1 MFFHPK
7 IACATWQAVVQKTGI
22 ACVFCCACTLVG
34 AQSTAQTVV
43 ASPTTTWPFTP
54 TKDIF
59 SPDALLDLRSLN
71 ESVAGEKG
79 FVRVDAQGD
88 FVRGDGAPLRF
99 WAVNTNVASL
109 TNSTRPLWGQ
119 GAPDLARHARF
130 LAKRGVNM
138 VRLHQFLNPALDK
151 NPQAAITDI
160 NETQRDQIWRTVAA
174 MRKEGIYTTIS
185 PYWALPMKISDAW
198 GVPGGANQ
206 SAQGLLFFDTV
217 LQTGYKAWLRK
228 LLLEPNPYTGI
239 ALAQD
244 PSVAIIQLQ
253 NEDSLLFHTV
263 SKIQG
268 TQRQALEQLYT
279 QFLVR
284 KYGSLDKVL
293 QAWSGA
299 ADAGDVP
306 TEGRLALLPL
316 WELTKTPQ
324 RLFLLGDI
332 KDLRGTRAKR
342 RADQTEFYSRTMFEF
357 NKKIVT
363 YLRSELGVKQLINAG
378 NWKTASTVHLNDAER
393 WSYTAADVDAANI
406 YTGGI
411 HKGPYDGWA
420 IVKGDKFTSDS
431 VLLNPRLLPINLK
444 QTKDR
449 PMLLTEGNWVMP
461 NAYAAEGPFL
471 VAAYASLS
479 GVDAYYWFSTDDEG
493 WTAPQSANGYL
504 PSQGKWL
511 FATPEMLGSFPAA
524 ALAYRQGYI
533 RRGTPV
539 VVENRAL
546 ADLWERK
553 TPVITEAPS
562 FDPNRDAGDIAKDSN
577 IKTGISP
584 DAFLVGPV
592 QVAFEKDPS
601 KSLNILSEK
610 QVKPGYILS
619 NTGELV
625 LNSTLGFSTINTPMV
640 QAVAAHFKNAPVHQL
655 QDVRFASDNTFGA
668 AFAVSLDGAPL
679 KMSKRILLQYA
690 TQSRPTGWQ
699 DAPTTITLADGQ
711 KVNGF
716 EVVSFGSAPWQV
728 SQARLEVTVDN
739 LGLRSATVLDMNGMA
754 VHTLALDRL
763 AKGARLRFPANTMY
777 VILQ

>member
-1 MFFHPK
+1 
-7 IACATWQAVVQKTGI
+7 
-22 ACVFCCACTLVG
+22 
-34 AQSTAQTVV
+34 
-43 ASPTTTWPFTP
+43 
-54 TKDIF
+54 
-59 SPDALLDLRSLN
+59 
-71 ESVAGEKG
+71 
-79 FVRVDAQGD
+79 
-88 FVRGDGAPLRF
+88 
-99 WAVNTNVASL
+99 
-109 TNSTRPLWGQ
+109 
-119 GAPDLARHARF
+119 
-130 LAKRGVNM
+130 
-138 VRLHQFLNPALDK
+138 
-151 NPQAAITDI
+151 
-160 NETQRDQIWRTVAA
+160 
-174 MRKEGIYTTIS
+174 
-185 PYWALPMKISDAW
+185 
-198 GVPGGANQ
+198 
-206 SAQGLLFFDTV
+206 
-217 LQTGYKAWLRK
+217 
-228 LLLEPNPYTGI
+228 
-239 ALAQD
+239 
-244 PSVAIIQLQ
+244 
-253 NEDSLLFHTV
+253 
-263 SKIQG
+263 
-268 TQRQALEQLYT
+268 
-279 QFLVR
+279 
-284 KYGSLDKVL
+284 
-293 QAWSGA
+293 
-299 ADAGDVP
+299 
-306 TEGRLALLPL
+306 
-316 WELTKTPQ
+316 
-324 RLFLLGDI
+324 
-332 KDLRGTRAKR
+332 
-342 RADQTEFYSRTMFEF
+342 
-357 NKKIVT
+357 
-363 YLRSELGVKQLINAG
+363 
-378 NWKTASTVHLNDAER
+378 
-393 WSYTAADVDAANI
+393 
-406 YTGGI
+406 
-411 HKGPYDGWA
+411 
-420 IVKGDKFTSDS
+420 
-431 VLLNPRLLPINLK
+431 
-444 QTKDR
+444 
-449 PMLLTEGNWVMP
+449 MLLTEGNWVMP

-479 GVDAYYWFSTDDEG
+479 GVDAYYWFSTEDEG

-610 QVKPGYILS
+610 QVRPGYILS

-739 LGLRSATVLDMNGMA
+739 LSLRSATVLDMNGMA